1 MISVL
6 RANPKKNL
14 NGIQLD
20 PLGHKINETQ
30 FSMDLS
36 ESGNSMKIM
45 SPEMPTGKKNV
56 KSNKFV
62 KLLIFFKKKTVSFNF
77 FKKSTDMKGKLDPL
91 PQIKSIKEE
100 EL

>member
-1 MISVL
+1 MNSVL

-20 PLGHKINETQ
+20 PLGHKNTE

-45 SPEMPTGKKNV
+45 SPEQSGKKNA
-56 KSNKFV
+56 KSKKFE
-62 KLLIFFKKKTVSFNF
+62 KLFNSLFFF
-77 FKKSTDMKGKLDPL
+77 
-91 PQIKSIKEE
+91 
-100 EL
+100 